1 MSFFYSVGTKGI
13 VTTAGVKTETVSR
26 LAVDA
31 QVGQNP
37 VAMHEHHHS
46 HTHHSSMSSRVL
58 LLALVITLSFALVE
72 VVAGWWS
79 GSLAL
84 LGDAGHMVSDAF
96 ALGFAALAVWVAR
109 RPVSAKHSYGFGR
122 ADVVAAIVNGLFML
136 VVVIGIAIEAIARFR
151 DPQPVVGSIVIGV
164 ALAGMAINILVA
176 ILLSRGEQTINT
188 RGAMLHVL
196 GDLLGS
202 VAALIAGTVIYFT
215 AWTPIDPILSLFIC
229 GLIVV
234 SSLRLLREA
243 LHVIMEG
250 VPAHI
255 DFTEVGEA
263 MVQIAADAVSVH
275 DLHIWTLS
283 SGTIALS
290 AHLEVASLAGWD
302 QLLERQR
309 QMLQQR
315 FGISHVTLQPE
326 TGTHVLRPMSRV
338 Q

>member
-1 MSFFYSVGTKGI
+1 
-13 VTTAGVKTETVSR
+13 
-26 LAVDA
+26 
-31 QVGQNP
+31 
-37 VAMHEHHHS
+37 MHDHS
-46 HTHHSSMSSRVL
+46 HESLNKATGNAL
-58 LLALVITLSFALVE
+58 WWALALTLGYATVE
-72 VVAGWWS
+72 AGAGWWS

-96 ALGFAALAVWVAR
+96 ALGIAALAAWIAK
-109 RPVSAKHSYGFGR
+109 RPASVRHSYGLGR

-136 VVVIGIAIEAIARFR
+136 VVVLGIVIEAIERFR
-151 DPQPVVGSIVIGV
+151 DPQPVAGLAVIAV
-164 ALAGMAINILVA
+164 ALVGLAINILVA
-176 ILLSRGEQTINT
+176 IMLSRGEKTINT
-188 RGAMLHVL
+188 RGAMLHVM

-215 AWTPIDPILSLFIC
+215 GWVPIDPILSIFIC

-243 LHVIMEG
+243 LHIIMEG

-255 DFTEVGEA
+255 DLAKVGEA
-263 MVQIAADAVSVH
+263 MVKIDAGTISVH

-290 AHLEVASLAGWD
+290 AHLEVETLAGWD
-302 QLLERQR
+302 QLLNHERE
-309 QMLQQR
+309 MLQQR
-315 FGISHVTLQPE
+315 FGIEHVTLQPE

>member
-1 MSFFYSVGTKGI
+1 MPDHNHSH
-13 VTTAGVKTETVSR
+13 A
-26 LAVDA
+26 
-31 QVGQNP
+31 
-37 VAMHEHHHS
+37 HHHGS
-46 HTHHSSMSSRVL
+46 ISGRVL
-58 LLALVITLSFALVE
+58 LFALVITLSFALVE

-109 RPVSAKHSYGFGR
+109 RPASAKHSYGFGR

-136 VVVIGIAIEAIARFR
+136 VVVIGIAVEAVARFKN
-151 DPQPVVGSIVIGV
+151 PQPVAGSVVIAV
-164 ALAGMAINILVA
+164 ALAGMVVNIVVA
-176 ILLSRGEQTINT
+176 LILSRGEQTLNT
-188 RGAMLHVL
+188 RAAMLHVL

-202 VAALIAGTVIYFT
+202 VAALIAGVVIYFT
-215 AWTPIDPILSLFIC
+215 NWTPIDPILSVFIC
-229 GLIVV
+229 ALIVV

-263 MVQIAADAVSVH
+263 MVNIDADAISVH

-283 SGTIALS
+283 SGNIALS
-290 AHLEVASLAGWD
+290 AHLEVETLAGWD
-302 QLLERQR
+302 QLLQQERE
-309 QMLQQR
+309 MLQQR

>member
-1 MSFFYSVGTKGI
+1 
-13 VTTAGVKTETVSR
+13 
-26 LAVDA
+26 
-31 QVGQNP
+31 
-37 VAMHEHHHS
+37 MHEHHHS
-46 HTHHSSMSSRVL
+46 HTNHGGRTSGKVL
-58 LLALVITLSFALVE
+58 LAALVITLCFAVVE
-72 VVAGWWS
+72 VIAGWWS

-84 LGDAGHMVSDAF
+84 LGDAGHMVSDSF
-96 ALGFAALAVWVAR
+96 ALGFAALAVWIAR
-109 RPVSAKHSYGFGR
+109 RPANARHSYGFGR
-122 ADVVAAIVNGLFML
+122 ADVVAAIINGLFML
-136 VVVIGIAIEAIARFR
+136 VVVIGISIEAVARFR
-151 DPQPVVGSIVIGV
+151 DPQPVAGSIVIIV
-164 ALAGMAINILVA
+164 ALAGLVINIVVA
-176 ILLSRGEQTINT
+176 TLLSRGEQTINT
-188 RGAMLHVL
+188 RAAMLHVL

-202 VAALIAGTVIYFT
+202 VAALIAGVVIYVT
-215 AWTPIDPILSLFIC
+215 GWTPIDPILSLFIC
-229 GLIVV
+229 GLIVI

-263 MVQIAADAVSVH
+263 MVQIGADAISVH

-290 AHLEVASLAGWD
+290 AHLEVETLAGWD
-302 QLLERQR
+302 QLLEQQR